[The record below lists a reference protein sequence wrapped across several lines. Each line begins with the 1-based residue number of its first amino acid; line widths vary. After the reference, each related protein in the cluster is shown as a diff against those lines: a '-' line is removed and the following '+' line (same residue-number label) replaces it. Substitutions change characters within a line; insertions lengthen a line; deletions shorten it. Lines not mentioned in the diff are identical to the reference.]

1 MKKWHILLVFALML
15 VCAPGRAEDAVQPA
29 IVHTPIDITPL
40 FQAILALLASLITAR
55 LIPWVKGKTTAQQ
68 QAALQGVVDVLVY
81 AAEQLYQTQ
90 RITDRMEYVQ
100 KQLSGRGYAVDVA
113 QIEAAVKRMKEE
125 YKAL

>member
-1 MKKWHILLVFALML
+1 MKRRCVPLALML
-15 VCAPGRAEDAVQPA
+15 LFASAPGLAENAVQ
-29 IVHTPIDITPL
+29 TPTIDITPL

-68 QAALQGVVDVLVY
+68 QAALQGAIDVLVY

-90 RITDRMEYVQ
+90 RITDRLQYVQ
-100 KQLSGRGYAVDVA
+100 QQLSGRGYTVDIA

-125 YKAL
+125 YKGP